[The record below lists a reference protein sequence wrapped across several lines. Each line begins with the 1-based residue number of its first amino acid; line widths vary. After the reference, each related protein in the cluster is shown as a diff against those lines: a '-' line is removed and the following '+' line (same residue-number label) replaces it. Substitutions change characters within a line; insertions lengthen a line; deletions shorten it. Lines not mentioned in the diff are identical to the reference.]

1 MDAIKLNVLLAIL
14 WEVKIICKQNHNMF
28 SEFKLHKYP
37 GRINKVMK
45 RGLYK
50 THCDSE
56 EEEQCLWELYKTNSS
71 FEEKCARISMG

>member
-1 MDAIKLNVLLAIL
+1 
-14 WEVKIICKQNHNMF
+14 MF

-50 THCDSE
+50 THFDSE